1 MKHFLQFAQCA
12 AGLLLLSATAYAE
25 RVVVDGINYE
35 TNDDNFT
42 ATVVASDGEP
52 YKGALVIPASIT
64 YNNRTYD
71 VTNIE
76 STAFSYNGFIT
87 SVDIHA
93 PITETGSMF
102 SGCTSLTSVSL
113 PETVTTIGSY
123 AFSGCTSL
131 ASFTVDNNIST
142 IRYSAFDGCESLEEF
157 VIKDGD
163 TPISLDDMSTM
174 PVKRLQIGREINF
187 TSYSSPKWNSSTLE
201 YATISGNVKTVPDN
215 MFNMC
220 SSLKSLTIGEGVT
233 TIGEWAC
240 SGCTS
245 LTDITLPESVDS
257 IGMNAFS
264 YCSGLEEITVP
275 SKMDYLASSLFEYCS
290 ALKDVTLPEGLK
302 CIGENAFG
310 WCEEIDT
317 LRLPS
322 TLETIDRTAFAEC
335 RGLEAIIMCNG
346 VKMVGDGAF
355 ESCTSLE
362 KVYYKGSLEE
372 WLAIRMDGMTYEEDT
387 CPLSYAKEFYVNYGT
402 GDEQL
407 VTDVTIPEGVTDI
420 GQFAFAGYKGLRSL
434 TVPETVNSV
443 GYMAFSYCINLNN
456 LVLRA
461 RNIGDYAFFAT
472 NLKTA
477 TIGPRMR
484 KVGVMAFR
492 PYYSNNLERTDYE
505 GTLPEWLGTT
515 FADPDGNPFVRHDFY
530 VDGKLIS
537 GHLRLPCNFAKAYTF
552 YGCPAITSVDVPYI
566 EPNIEPYSFA
576 EMPNITSL
584 KINGVEQLNAPAA
597 LEAENGGI
605 ILGDGAFS
613 GCPKLAD
620 IDINFDQVEY
630 IGAGVFD
637 RTAWYDSKPDGLIYL
652 GDFAYKYKGDMPE
665 GTSVTVEDGTR
676 GICGGAFE
684 FCQNMTDIRLPQSL
698 TSIGASAFSNC
709 TGLTGIDLPDGV
721 NSIGSYAFSECTG
734 LTDVELPDA
743 LTEVS
748 DGVLYNCTS
757 LKSVTI
763 PGNVTK
769 IGSLAVYSNSIEK
782 LTCLAVVPPAL
793 HILLPD
799 INPDGS
805 DSFGLSYNTKIYI
818 PEGSL
823 EAYCNAPG
831 WRIWATYFEEFVPS
845 GINTVENA
853 NGNTSE
859 RHYDMSGKAVPPTA
873 KGLHIVRGSDGKT
886 RKVIVR

>member
-1 MKHFLQFAQCA
+1 
-12 AGLLLLSATAYAE
+12 
-25 RVVVDGINYE
+25 
-35 TNDDNFT
+35 
-42 ATVVASDGEP
+42 
-52 YKGALVIPASIT
+52 
-64 YNNRTYD
+64 
-71 VTNIE
+71 
-76 STAFSYNGFIT
+76 
-87 SVDIHA
+87 
-93 PITETGSMF
+93 
-102 SGCTSLTSVSL
+102 
-113 PETVTTIGSY
+113 
-123 AFSGCTSL
+123 
-131 ASFTVDNNIST
+131 
-142 IRYSAFDGCESLEEF
+142 
-157 VIKDGD
+157 
-163 TPISLDDMSTM
+163 M

-187 TSYSSPKWNSSTLE
+187 TSYSSPKRNSSTLE

-215 MFNMC
+215 MFYMC

-290 ALKDVTLPEGLK
+290 ALKDVTLPEGLR

-335 RGLEAIIMCNG
+335 RGMEAIIMCNG
-346 VKMVGDGAF
+346 VKTVGDGAF

-372 WLAIRMDGMTYEEDT
+372 WLEIRMDGMTYEEDT

-505 GTLPEWLGTT
+505 GTLSEWLGTT
-515 FADPDGNPFVRHDFY
+515 FADPDG
-530 VDGKLIS
+530 
-537 GHLRLPCNFAKAYTF
+537 
-552 YGCPAITSVDVPYI
+552 
-566 EPNIEPYSFA
+566 
-576 EMPNITSL
+576 
-584 KINGVEQLNAPAA
+584 
-597 LEAENGGI
+597 
-605 ILGDGAFS
+605 
-613 GCPKLAD
+613 
-620 IDINFDQVEY
+620 
-630 IGAGVFD
+630 
-637 RTAWYDSKPDGLIYL
+637 
-652 GDFAYKYKGDMPE
+652 
-665 GTSVTVEDGTR
+665 
-676 GICGGAFE
+676 
-684 FCQNMTDIRLPQSL
+684 
-698 TSIGASAFSNC
+698 
-709 TGLTGIDLPDGV
+709 
-721 NSIGSYAFSECTG
+721 
-734 LTDVELPDA
+734 
-743 LTEVS
+743 
-748 DGVLYNCTS
+748 
-757 LKSVTI
+757 
-763 PGNVTK
+763 
-769 IGSLAVYSNSIEK
+769 
-782 LTCLAVVPPAL
+782 
-793 HILLPD
+793 
-799 INPDGS
+799 NPDGS

>member
-1 MKHFLQFAQCA
+1 M
-12 AGLLLLSATAYAE
+12 LSATAYAE

-64 YNNRTYD
+64 YNNQTYD

-142 IRYSAFDGCESLEEF
+142 IAYGAFDGCESLEEF

-201 YATISGNVKTVPDN
+201 YATISGNVKTVPDK

-220 SSLKSLTIGEGVT
+220 SSLKSLTIGDGVT

-264 YCSGLEEITVP
+264 YCSSLEEITVP

-322 TLETIDRTAFAEC
+322 TLETIDRIAFAEC

-346 VKMVGDGAF
+346 VKTVGDGAF

-372 WLAIRMDGMTYEEDT
+372 WLAV
-387 CPLSYAKEFYVNYGT
+387 S
-402 GDEQL
+402 
-407 VTDVTIPEGVTDI
+407 
-420 GQFAFAGYKGLRSL
+420 
-434 TVPETVNSV
+434 
-443 GYMAFSYCINLNN
+443 
-456 LVLRA
+456 
-461 RNIGDYAFFAT
+461 
-472 NLKTA
+472 
-477 TIGPRMR
+477 
-484 KVGVMAFR
+484 
-492 PYYSNNLERTDYE
+492 
-505 GTLPEWLGTT
+505 
-515 FADPDGNPFVRHDFY
+515 
-530 VDGKLIS
+530 
-537 GHLRLPCNFAKAYTF
+537 
-552 YGCPAITSVDVPYI
+552 
-566 EPNIEPYSFA
+566 
-576 EMPNITSL
+576 
-584 KINGVEQLNAPAA
+584 
-597 LEAENGGI
+597 
-605 ILGDGAFS
+605 
-613 GCPKLAD
+613 
-620 IDINFDQVEY
+620 
-630 IGAGVFD
+630 
-637 RTAWYDSKPDGLIYL
+637 
-652 GDFAYKYKGDMPE
+652 
-665 GTSVTVEDGTR
+665 
-676 GICGGAFE
+676 
-684 FCQNMTDIRLPQSL
+684 
-698 TSIGASAFSNC
+698 
-709 TGLTGIDLPDGV
+709 
-721 NSIGSYAFSECTG
+721 SIGSYAFSECTG

-823 EAYCNAPG
+823 ETYCNAPG

-845 GINTVENA
+845 GINAVENA